1 MRSRWQLLLAALWTA
16 LSCRAA
22 TPDSSSASS
31 VGAASDEIVLLMG
44 EELRAAREEGASDP
58 RLGLV
63 GVGIPG
69 DSLSGVV
76 SLPDDECTLVLARG
90 AAGVQDVDV
99 FAFADDGTVLASDES
114 PARRA
119 TLMLCP
125 PQPAR
130 AFISGRLAAGFGLF
144 AVSVQSVALKHVDKV
159 ATRLGVLPNRSP
171 ESREIDGGWP
181 GLEERLAEHRRSL
194 GGEWESL
201 RKVALPLD
209 PRTYASISTRVEADR
224 CIDVLVTPSDDVA
237 HLELEALEANGRWIG
252 SARAR
257 GTERNLMLCSS
268 ETRDLTLRCRPHA
281 GRGLAALVISRS
293 SLGASSQLGFHSA
306 RFDLRPVAPLAEQ
319 RTGHGRR
326 LASLGYG
333 SAVLERQ
340 GHLEVERRSSSLL
353 PLGRGCSRIDV
364 LTAAP
369 MSSIRAWLWN
379 AGGRLLAEDWRS
391 SGATLFACGERTSA
405 RLDLETVARGGDFL
419 VQVRQT
425 AALPEAASQE
435 PLAASRLLGLLDARG
450 LLESLER
457 LPELRTARVSESE
470 LARFDLRL
478 QAGRCLEIGAAL
490 GAGASGLEV
499 RLFDANAPGDEAGAT
514 HDAALGYG
522 TRSATARV
530 CAVKPSRD
538 RALTA
543 ELRANVGRGTALWTA
558 RDFELEERPAEAR
571 QR

>member
-1 MRSRWQLLLAALWTA
+1 MLLG
-16 LSCRAA
+16 
-22 TPDSSSASS
+22 D
-31 VGAASDEIVLLMG
+31 
-44 EELRAAREEGASDP
+44 ELRAAREEGASDP

-76 SLPDDECTLVLARG
+76 SLPDDECTLVLGRG

-119 TLMLCP
+119 TLILCP
-125 PQPAR
+125 PQPER
-130 AFISGRLAAGFGLF
+130 AFVSGRLAAGFGLF
-144 AVSVQSVALKHVDKV
+144 AVSVQSVGIAQVDAL

-194 GGEWESL
+194 GGKWESL

-209 PRTYASISTRVEADR
+209 PRTYATISTRVEADR

-257 GTERNLMLCSS
+257 GAERNLMLCSS
-268 ETRDLTLRCRPHA
+268 ETRDLTLRLRPHA
-281 GRGLAALVISRS
+281 GRGLAALIISRS
-293 SLGASSQLGFHSA
+293 SLGASGQLGHHSA

-319 RTGHGRR
+319 RVEHDQR
-326 LASLGYG
+326 LTSLGYG
-333 SAVLERQ
+333 RAVLSREGQ
-340 GHLEVERRSSSLL
+340 LNAERRSSSAL

-369 MSSIRAWLWN
+369 MSSIRAWLWSSS
-379 AGGRLLAEDWRS
+379 GRLLAEDWRS
-391 SGATLFACGERTSA
+391 SGATLFTCGERNAA

-419 VQVRQT
+419 VQVRES
-425 AALPEAASQE
+425 AALPDAASEE
-435 PLAASRLLGLLDARG
+435 PLAASRLLGLLDSKG
-450 LLESLER
+450 LLESIER
-457 LPELRTARVSESE
+457 LPQLRAVKVSEGE
-470 LARFDLRL
+470 LTRFDLRL
-478 QAGRCLEIGAAL
+478 QAGRCLELGAAV
-490 GAGASGLEV
+490 GAGVSGVEI
-499 RLFDANAPGDEAGAT
+499 RLFDTGGAAAEGVT
-514 HDAALGYG
+514 HDAAVGYG
-522 TRSATARV
+522 ARAATARV

-538 RALTA
+538 RDLTA
-543 ELRANVGRGTALWTA
+543 ELRANVGRGTALWTT
-558 RDFELEERPAEAR
+558 REFELK
-571 QR
+571 